1 MPAIPINPDKAT
13 FTAYARA
20 VEAVVPLVYKLPNDG
35 LFAWSAFAALESSS
49 AYAFLLESAETGK
62 NGRYSF
68 MSADPRRRIQ
78 LVDGQLHI
86 YDAAGTLLKQTSCR
100 DPLTDLEHYLLAYR
114 QTPADNPDLPPFLG
128 GVVGYLGYDCVHY
141 FEPVGDMKADLLNVP
156 DMLWLQ
162 TDCVAIFDHY
172 RQELFLV
179 KNCYREDNAGEHWEQ
194 CYDAAVAQ
202 LKQFL
207 ARLQTAPAAPMQLP
221 TAETADTAETAANL
235 PQSNF
240 TRETFEAMVERA
252 KEHIRAGDIFQ
263 IVPSQRFTFSQQIA
277 TIDIYRR
284 LRRINPS
291 PYMFHF
297 KCGDFSVV
305 GSSPEL
311 MLGCHNNHL
320 TVRPIAG
327 SRPRGKDAAAD
338 NQLEQELKADA
349 KEVAEHLMLV
359 DLGRN
364 DLGRVAKIGSVQ
376 VPPEQ
381 FCRIERYS
389 HIMHMVS
396 DVKAILAA
404 DKTPFD
410 AARATFPAGTLS
422 GAPKV
427 RAMQLINNF
436 EPCKRNLYG
445 GFAGYISHHGD
456 MLTCI
461 IIRTL
466 VIKDK
471 LCHVQAG
478 GGIVADSRADKEYE
492 ESVNKAMAALRAAY
506 LPPAK
511 T

>member
-1 MPAIPINPDKAT
+1 MPVIPINPDKAT
-13 FTAYARA
+13 FAEYAGA
-20 VEAVVPLVYKLPNDG
+20 AGAVVPLVYKLPNEG
-35 LFAWSAFAALESSS
+35 LFTWSAFAALESSS
-49 AYAFLLESAETGK
+49 DYAFLLESAETGK

-68 MSADPRRRIQ
+68 MGAAPHRRI
-78 LVDGQLHI
+78 LLTDGALQI
-86 YDAAGTLLKQTSCR
+86 YDAAGTLLKQSRCR
-100 DPLTDLEHYLLAYR
+100 DPLTDLEHYLLPYR
-114 QTPADNPDLPPFLG
+114 QRQVDNPNLPPFLG

-162 TDCVAIFDHY
+162 TDCVAVFDHY
-172 RQELFLV
+172 RQELILV
-179 KNCYREDNAGEHWEQ
+179 KNCYREDIADDDWEQ
-194 CYDAAVAQ
+194 YYDTATGQ
-202 LKQFL
+202 LRQFL
-207 ARLQTAPAAPMQLP
+207 ARLQTAETLPMTLPPPAAAP
-221 TAETADTAETAANL
+221 AAVNL
-235 PQSNF
+235 PHSNF
-240 TRETFEAMVERA
+240 TRQAFEDMVQRA
-252 KEHIRAGDIFQ
+252 KDYIRAGDIFQ
-263 IVPSQRFTFSQQIA
+263 IVPSQRFTFPQQA
-277 TIDIYRR
+277 PAMDIYRR
-284 LRRINPS
+284 LRHINPS

-297 KCGDFSVV
+297 KCGNFSVV

-311 MLGCHNNHL
+311 MLGCRDRRL

-327 SRPRGKDAAAD
+327 SRPRGTDADAD
-338 NQLEQELKADA
+338 NRLEQELKTDA
-349 KEVAEHLMLV
+349 KEIAEHLMLV

-364 DLGRVAKIGSVQ
+364 DLGRVAQIGSVR
-376 VPPEQ
+376 VPPER

-396 DVKAILAA
+396 DVEAILAE

-427 RAMQLINNF
+427 RAMQIINEF

-445 GFAGYISHHGD
+445 GFAGYISHQGD

-466 VIKDK
+466 VAKDGM
-471 LCHVQAG
+471 CHVQAG
-478 GGIVADSRADKEYE
+478 GGIVADSQADKEYE
-492 ESVNKAMAALRAAY
+492 ESVNKAMAALRAAQT
-506 LPPAK
+506 PAAQ